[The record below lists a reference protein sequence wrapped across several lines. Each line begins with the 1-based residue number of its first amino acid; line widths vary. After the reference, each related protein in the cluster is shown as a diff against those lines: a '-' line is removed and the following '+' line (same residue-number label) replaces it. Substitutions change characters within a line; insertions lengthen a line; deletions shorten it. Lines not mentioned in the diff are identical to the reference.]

1 MADIKNGV
9 LDKFLFR
16 TMFWTSLSH
25 YPHLRSL
32 KGSDGRLYLNEL
44 CFDGDSLATKTMQDF
59 INKGYKATDT
69 EKELLEE
76 FNEILCFVKTTDEYN
91 SEFRYGLYQIDE
103 EINIKIQQGLDA
115 NGEPKI
121 AFKYGDLNNDI
132 KSFKEKVKEY
142 YKNNLVSILFLNTN
156 F

>member
-1 MADIKNGV
+1 MVG
-9 LDKFLFR
+9 F
-16 TMFWTSLSH
+16 
-25 YPHLRSL
+25 
-32 KGSDGRLYLNEL
+32 YLNEL

-132 KSFKEKVKEY
+132 KS
-142 YKNNLVSILFLNTN
+142 
-156 F
+156 